1 MTLYI
6 GVDPGLVSGAW
17 AAIDHNGAFV
27 SCGDIANNGE
37 RILPRML
44 KIALQE
50 VIRNHGNDAEFVIES
65 VFVRPK
71 QGMSSTGKFM
81 RACGAIETVVD
92 LLLYPY
98 ELVTPQKW
106 KKHHGL
112 IGTEK
117 KASLALARTKWPT
130 APLKLV
136 KHHGRADALLMAEW
150 LWHENN

>member
-1 MTLYI
+1 MTIYI

-27 SCGDIANNGE
+27 ACGDIENNGE
-37 RILPRML
+37 RIYPRML
-44 KIALQE
+44 KIAIQE

-65 VFVRPK
+65 VFVRPG

-81 RACGAIETVVD
+81 RSCGAIETVID
-92 LLLYPY
+92 LMLYPF

-117 KASLALARTKWPT
+117 KASLVLARAMWPT

-136 KHHGRADALLMAEW
+136 KHHGRADALLMAFW
-150 LWHENN
+150 LMDKNS